1 MTPSAKHFPHI
12 AQNKDNYYIFP
23 NVASDGCGSVE
34 DVATSDATHIA
45 YRARKPL
52 GLFHCILCESVEGC
66 VQEKDCPYVLPDI
79 MNQILP

>member
-52 GLFHCILCESVEGC
+52 GLFHCILCE
-66 VQEKDCPYVLPDI
+66 VLRAVFKRKPVP
-79 MNQILP
+79 MS